1 MLEPIYKL
9 IYKANAGIAD
19 AKAELASRKSGR
31 VELPLIG
38 LHGETL
44 CLTALPKLTQQAS
57 TLYTLY
63 DKVPRNRKSR
73 HAARHRAA
81 EQYAARPLL
90 TQSENRA
97 VPA

>member
-44 CLTALPKLTQQAS
+44 CLTALPELTQQAS

-63 DKVPRNRKSR
+63 DKVPRNRKTKDVISGLGSSCR
-73 HAARHRAA
+73 IL
-81 EQYAARPLL
+81 Y
-90 TQSENRA
+90 SG
-97 VPA
+97 